1 MDFIETLLW
10 PLRWLVEL
18 VLMLWHQL
26 FTWIG
31 MDPASGLTWLLSIV
45 GLVVVVRSALIPVTL
60 RQIKAQRRMMDL
72 APEMKKIQTKYKG
85 KNDQFSREAM
95 SRETMALYKKHGT
108 NPFSSCLPI
117 LIQMPV
123 FFSLFYVLRGASE
136 NQTGIAFMD
145 QALTQSFNE
154 ASIFG
159 APLKMTFTQGWESG
173 NWIVVVLLGLIMI
186 LMIASQFFT
195 QLQIMSKNI
204 SDETKNSPMY
214 RQQKI
219 MLYIIPFAFLFSG
232 VMFPLALNIYW
243 FTSNIWTMGQQYIV
257 IKNMPTP
264 GSDAWRERQAR
275 LKAKGKLNDE
285 EVAEIDRIEGAAP
298 AQGQRQQPMSKKR
311 AKKSGPGGNP
321 SAAQEKQTPPAGGKN
336 GSQAGGKKPPSA
348 GGEKPDAN
356 GRKKDNGG
364 SGDD

>member
-31 MDPASGLTWLLSIV
+31 MDPASGLTWVLSIL
-45 GLVVVVRSALIPVTL
+45 GLVIVVRSALIPVTV

-72 APEMKKIQTKYKG
+72 APEMKKIQEKYKG
-85 KNDQFSREAM
+85 KSDQFSREAM

-117 LIQMPV
+117 LVQMPI

-136 NQTGIAFMD
+136 GKQGVAFMD
-145 QALTQSFNE
+145 QQLTESFN
-154 ASIFG
+154 AATVFG
-159 APLKMTFTQGWESG
+159 APLKMTFTQGWEQG
-173 NWIVVVLLGLIMI
+173 QWTVVILLGVIVV

-195 QLQIMSKNI
+195 QLQIMSKNV

-219 MLYIIPFAFLFSG
+219 LLYIIPFAFLFSG
-232 VMFPLALNIYW
+232 VAFPLALNIYW
-243 FTSNIWTMGQQYIV
+243 FTSNLWTMGQQYIV
-257 IKNMPTP
+257 IQSMPTP
-264 GSDAWRERQAR
+264 GSEAWRARQAR
-275 LKAKGKLNDE
+275 LKAKGKLPE
-285 EVAEIDRIEGAAP
+285 EDAGREQKPAAQ
-298 AQGQRQQPMSKKR
+298 QGQRQQPKSAKR
-311 AKKSGPGGNP
+311 AKK
-321 SAAQEKQTPPAGGKN
+321 
-336 GSQAGGKKPPSA
+336 KK
-348 GGEKPDAN
+348 
-356 GRKKDNGG
+356 
-364 SGDD
+364 

>member
-1 MDFIETLLW
+1 VQFIETLLW

-18 VLMLWHQL
+18 VLALWHQL
-26 FTWIG
+26 FTFLG
-31 MDPASGLTWLLSIV
+31 MNPDSGLTWLLSII
-45 GLVVVVRSALIPVTL
+45 GLVIVVRAALIPVTF
-60 RQIKAQRRMMDL
+60 RQIRSQRRMMDL
-72 APEMKKIQTKYKG
+72 APEMKKIQAKYKG

-123 FFSLFYVLRGASE
+123 FFSLFYVLRHAAV
-136 NQTGIAFMD
+136 NDTAGIGLMT
-145 QALTQSFNE
+145 QELTNSFNR
-154 ASIFG
+154 ANLFG
-159 APLKMTFTQGWESG
+159 IAPLKMTFGQGWESQ
-173 NWIVVVLLGLIMI
+173 NWGVVIILGVIML

-232 VMFPLALNIYW
+232 FTFPLALNIYW
-243 FTSNIWTMGQQYIV
+243 FTSNLWTMGQQYLV

-264 GSDAWRERQAR
+264 GSQAYRDRMER
-275 LKAKGKLNDE
+275 LEAKGKLPKE
-285 EVAEIDRIEGAAP
+285 ELERIEAAEER
-298 AQGQRQQPMSKKR
+298 AQQGQRQQPVSNKR
-311 AKKSGPGGNP
+311 AKK
-321 SAAQEKQTPPAGGKN
+321 KN
-336 GSQAGGKKPPSA
+336 K
-348 GGEKPDAN
+348 
-356 GRKKDNGG
+356 
-364 SGDD
+364 